1 MRILSRSLRRY
12 AEKRAVDRR
21 QLHIVKSLFAMLW
34 ADGDASDRE
43 IEVASRMMERV
54 GLPLEERLALM
65 DAHLSDPELAGLT
78 SIESVLPDGPSRLEA
93 MELLVTL
100 CFCDQQLAP
109 EEIDILHQLAVSL
122 EITSHQL
129 EEIRHRVQRALS

>member
-1 MRILSRSLRRY
+1 MH
-12 AEKRAVDRR
+12 V
-21 QLHIVKSLFAMLW
+21 VKSLFAMLW

-43 IEVASRMMERV
+43 IEVVSRLMERV

-65 DAHLSDPELAGLT
+65 DAHLSDPELAGFA
-78 SIESVLPDGPSRLEA
+78 SIESVLPDLPSRLEA

-109 EEIDILHQLAVSL
+109 EEMDILHQLAVSL
-122 EITSHQL
+122 QISAHQL
-129 EEIRHRVQRALS
+129 EEIRHRVQRA